1 MTREANPMTTTS
13 CRDRVRATLDRVEA
27 LNPALNAVLADTAAL
42 ATSQATRVDEA
53 EDAGDWLGLLHGVT
67 VALKDNIDTAGL
79 RTTSGSAIL
88 ADHVPEANA
97 HVVDRLLEAGAV
109 PVVKTNL
116 AEFAMGATT
125 HNAHYG
131 ACRNAW
137 DRTRVAGGSS
147 GGSAV
152 AVAAGLADVALGTDT
167 GGSVLVPSALN
178 GVTGL
183 RPSQGRVSNRGVL
196 PVSQHFD
203 TVGPIARS
211 AVDVARAFA
220 ALEGYDDADPTS
232 ERHQTFALPT
242 AWHGVEGLRV
252 GVPGNHFLPSHEP
265 VATAVQQAIGELVL
279 LGATS
284 TPIQLAGADEAQPNM
299 SVMMFADFAVV
310 HDAHAAE
317 WPDRFDPD
325 VLRRLRI
332 GQAATATD
340 YAKARAWLFGWR
352 RTLDRAFA
360 DVDVVVTPTV
370 GVQAMPIDASD
381 MVTSSPLLTRFT
393 HPWCTSPGPTITV
406 PCGIDDDGLPMA
418 MQISAAKGRE
428 DLVLRA
434 AVAYQSATSWHRARP
449 DLTGATA

>member
-1 MTREANPMTTTS
+1 MTTTS
-13 CRDRVRATLDRVEA
+13 SRDRVRATLDRVDA
-27 LNPALNAVLADTAAL
+27 LNPALNAVLADTAVL

-53 EDAGDWLGLLHGVT
+53 DAAGDWLGLLHGVT
-67 VALKDNIDTAGL
+67 VGLKDNIDTAGL

-88 ADHVPEANA
+88 ADHVPETNA
-97 HVVDRLLEAGAV
+97 HVVDRLLAAGAV

-137 DRTRVAGGSS
+137 DRTRVSGGSS

-152 AVAAGLADVALGTDT
+152 AVAAGLVDVALGTDT

-220 ALEGYDDADPTS
+220 ALEGHDPADPTS
-232 ERHQTFALPT
+232 GRHRPFTLPST
-242 AWHGVEGLRV
+242 VLGVDGLRI
-252 GVPGNHFLPSHEP
+252 GIPDNHFLPSHEP
-265 VATAVQQAIGELVL
+265 VTAAVRRAVGELVA

-284 TPIQLAGADEAQPNM
+284 TSVHLAGAENAQPNL

-310 HDAHAAE
+310 HEARAAE

-332 GQAATATD
+332 GQQATATD

-352 RTLDRAFA
+352 RTLDDVFA
-360 DVDVVVTPTV
+360 GVDVVVTPTV
-370 GVQAMPIDASD
+370 GVQAMPVDASD

-393 HPWCTSPGPTITV
+393 HPWCTSPGPTVTV
-406 PCGIDDDGLPMA
+406 PCGFDDAGLPVG
-418 MQISAAKGRE
+418 MQISAARGRE

-434 AVAYQSATSWHRARP
+434 AVAYQAVTDWHRTRP
-449 DLTGATA
+449 DLTGETA